1 MTEKPPSADDGRLS
15 FDEATTYVLRSREAA
30 YTVTPIFGDLVD
42 ENIRAEGARVF
53 ILMPDDGAEGKYR
66 LQFIAGPFFSS
77 AYAAHESIA
86 AADIPAS
93 VRELRFMRTHCEPE
107 WLTEQVQI
115 LINKLVNAAGAS
127 KPEMPN
133 YLDAQTKAAAPE
145 VVFPI
150 AFIGRENMACLGWS
164 ISAA

>member
-1 MTEKPPSADDGRLS
+1 MTENASTADDGRLS
-15 FDEATTYVLRSREAA
+15 FDEAVAYVQRSREAA
-30 YTVTPIFGDLVD
+30 YTVTPIFGERMD
-42 ENIRAEGARVF
+42 EEVRAEGARVF
-53 ILMPDDGAEGKYR
+53 VLLPDDAEVGSGYR

-86 AADIPAS
+86 AADIPES
-93 VRELRFMRTHCEPE
+93 VRELRFMTTHCEPE

-115 LINKLVNAAGAS
+115 LINKLVNAAGSA

-133 YLDAQTKAAAPE
+133 YLDLPAKGAAPE

-150 AFIGRENMACLGWS
+150 AFIGRDPKPPH
-164 ISAA
+164 

>member
-1 MTEKPPSADDGRLS
+1 MNQPATADDGRLG
-15 FDEATTYVLRSREAA
+15 FDAAVAHVLRTQEAA
-30 YTVTPIFGDLVD
+30 FTVTPIFGERLDD
-42 ENIRAEGARVF
+42 EVRAEGAR
-53 ILMPDDGAEGKYR
+53 ILVLLPSEPAGGYR

-86 AADIPAS
+86 AADIPGS
-93 VRELRFMRTHCEPE
+93 VRELRFMTTHCEPE

-115 LINKLVNAAGAS
+115 LINKLMNAAGAA

-133 YLDAQTKAAAPE
+133 YLDVQTRSAAPE

-150 AFIGRENMACLGWS
+150 AFIGRDPKRQT
-164 ISAA
+164 